1 MAIPKTIPYRPPY
14 AGGSITAVGQTKFS
28 SSEMQAPTALLGGG
42 GGGGGGGWAGVGLAA
57 ASAISSIGG
66 ALLSAKAMKM
76 QARAEQAAAEYNAL
90 LAEIE
95 ARAESARQRHIARR
109 TLSSQ
114 FTQMAGKSGVVA
126 EEGGW
131 LEALAWNAAEFET
144 SAMNAWIAG
153 TRTAALDRS
162 RGQIAKSVG
171 KQRAASE
178 ILSGVG
184 RVAGL
189 GASLAIGG
197 AYKTVD
203 EVPT

>member
-1 MAIPKTIPYRPPY
+1 MAVITGEFTRALTARREAHGNMNPSSFGPYT
-14 AGGSITAVGQTKFS
+14 GGSSA
-28 SSEMQAPTALLGGG
+28 
-42 GGGGGGGWAGVGLAA
+42 GGGGGGWAGVGLAA

-126 EEGGW
+126 
-131 LEALAWNAAEFET
+131 L
-144 SAMNAWIAG
+144 
-153 TRTAALDRS
+153 
-162 RGQIAKSVG
+162 
-171 KQRAASE
+171 
-178 ILSGVG
+178 
-184 RVAGL
+184 
-189 GASLAIGG
+189 
-197 AYKTVD
+197 
-203 EVPT
+203 